1 MKPNW
6 LRNIVRGLSFTSA
19 LFIFQC
25 CYGTPQDFNSDIM
38 VQGKVKSKNSGIPI
52 EGVKVSVA
60 NQEQYEYTD
69 EEGFFAFYTEFSNTF
84 TVKFEDTDAAQNGSY
99 SDRDTVL
106 VDIWEHVYLDI
117 EMEEK

>member
-25 CYGTPQDFNSDIM
+25 CYGTPQDLNHDIM
-38 VQGKVKSKNSGIPI
+38 VQGKVKSQSSGNPLAGI
-52 EGVKVSVA
+52 KVSVA
-60 NQEQYEYTD
+60 NNTQYEHTD
-69 EEGFFAFYTEFSNTF
+69 DDGFFAFYTEPRDTLTLN
-84 TVKFEDTDAAQNGSY
+84 FEDLDDVQNGSY
-99 SDRDTVL
+99 ADKDTVL
-106 VDIWEHVYLDI
+106 IETWENVYLEI